1 MIIRGAQTKLT
12 ERAVRGAL
20 SEFRKDV
27 LPRLKKLGKAYA
39 NEGPI
44 TMRQRADGLPNNR
57 LAHPL
62 ASYITTIASGYL
74 AGKPVT
80 YDNSEQKEALGALCG
95 LYQAC
100 DMASV
105 DSELASDASIYGRGV
120 MIAYVDEKSKPM
132 AATLPPEE
140 AFVVYDDTVAHNPMW
155 GIHMHGRM
163 DAEGK
168 KTGILCDVY
177 TKDEVVFFAGKDI
190 AQLKY
195 TGKKKAHYFGGLP
208 MVEFWNNAKEKGD
221 FEPVLSLMDAYD
233 VMESDRV
240 NDKQQ
245 FTDALLLLTGCVL
258 DDDGDKED
266 RRTPAQKLMEEKVL
280 SLPDI
285 DAKAEWLVKKADEEG
300 AEVLKNALRTD
311 IHKLSMVPDLSDE
324 NFAANASGVAMRYKL
339 FGLEQLVSV
348 KERWFREGLRARLR
362 LYAHMMQVLA
372 LGTLDPDAVKI
383 TFTRSLP
390 VNETEI
396 ANMVAKLEGIVSRRT
411 LLPQLPFVED
421 VEAEISELKAE
432 EKEKEKSRA
441 EAFGA
446 GYLDS
451 NEQDDEA

>member
-1 MIIRGAQTKLT
+1 MIIRGAQTELT

-27 LPRLKKLGKAYA
+27 LPRLKKLGKAYE
-39 NEGPI
+39 NQGPI
-44 TMRQRADGLPNNR
+44 TTRRRAPGLPNNR
-57 LAHPL
+57 LAHPT
-62 ASYITTIASGYL
+62 ACYITTIASGYL
-74 AGKPVT
+74 AGRPVT
-80 YDNSEQKEALGALCG
+80 YDSREQQEALDVLGK

-100 DMASV
+100 DMAAI
-105 DSELASDASIYGRGV
+105 DSELAADASIYGRGV
-120 MIAYVDEKSKPM
+120 MIVYMNEKSKPM

-140 AFVVYDDTVAHNPMW
+140 AFVVYDDTVAHTPMW
-155 GIHMHGRM
+155 GIHIHGRM
-163 DAEGK
+163 DETGK
-168 KTGILCDVY
+168 KTGFLCEVY
-177 TKDEVVFFAGKDI
+177 TEDEVVFFAGKDI
-190 AQLKY
+190 AQLQY
-195 TGKKKAHYFGGLP
+195 TGEKRPHYFGGLP
-208 MVEFWNNAKEKGD
+208 MVEIWNNAKERGD
-221 FEPVLSLMDAYD
+221 FEPVLSLLEAYD

-258 DDDGDKED
+258 EEEED
-266 RRTPAQKLMEEKVL
+266 REDKRTPAQKLMEEKVL
-280 SLPDI
+280 SLPDS
-285 DAKAEWLVKKADEEG
+285 DAKAEWLVKQADETG

-372 LGTLDPDAVKI
+372 LGTLDPDAVQI

-396 ANMVAKLEGIVSRRT
+396 AAMVAQLTGIVSQRT

-421 VEAEISELKAE
+421 VEKEINDLKAE
-432 EKEKEKSRA
+432 EQEKEKRRA
-441 EAFGA
+441 QAFGA
-446 GYLDS
+446 GYSDS